1 MSTLKVDNIRHNNAT
16 SDAITMASDG
26 TCTANITNNLSNRNI
41 VDNGEF
47 VVDQRG
53 FSSAVTQTG
62 EAYTIDRWKTRMTS
76 NSKFSVQKVADAPA
90 GFYNSA
96 KITSLDAT
104 TVQSGDYFQLQQGI
118 EGYNINPANFGTP
131 TAKGLVLSFYVKSS
145 LTGTFSV
152 CFSNY
157 TGNKFLAQNYTI
169 SSANTW
175 ERKTISVPAI
185 TTGSW
190 ERGNG
195 AGLYIYFTLGA
206 GSDTL
211 RSTGSWI
218 DSNFGRAGTGSTNVV
233 ATNGATWHLT
243 GVQLEVDHTN
253 SGTATDFEHR
263 SYGDELQRCR
273 RYYQQYVNISAVGY
287 VPNNSNRTYSHGWFF
302 PVAMRAKPTLTLTN
316 TGSSGGQYVTD
327 GQTNRYIASALSQGA
342 TTTHMSLSLNLT
354 GDLSDYRGAY
364 LFGTENTQYQT
375 TYKILAEL

>member
-96 KITSLDAT
+96 KITSLAAT

-253 SGTATDFEHR
+253 SGKATDFEHR

-287 VPNNSNRTYSHGWFF
+287 VPNNSNRSYSHGWFF